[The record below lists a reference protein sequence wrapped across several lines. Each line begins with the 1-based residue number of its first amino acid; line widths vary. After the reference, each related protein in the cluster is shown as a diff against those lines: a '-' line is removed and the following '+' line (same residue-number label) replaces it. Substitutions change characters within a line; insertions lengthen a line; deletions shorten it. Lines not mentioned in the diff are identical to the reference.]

1 MHLIILNY
9 AFKTQTLISMDLN
22 TKINNFPPLTFLDL
36 LMINQKLVLSQKLTI
51 DKNELSELMGK
62 PVKRINELLK
72 NRILPEKLIV
82 GGYSGRKQ
90 RQKTMFY
97 TNDVLEWLKNN

>member
-1 MHLIILNY
+1 LHLIILNS

>member
-1 MHLIILNY
+1 MHLIILNS

-82 GGYSGRKQ
+82 GGYSGRRQ

>member
-1 MHLIILNY
+1 MHLIILNS